1 MDLRLVTEANEL
13 RLGAGFKWEEFLMSR
28 YNTQRIHS
36 VPYLYFIDL
45 VSVLNHK
52 FREQEFRCK
61 CNLFE
66 LIVFS
71 ATPQFSCMNC
81 SFSVIVLYLNV
92 FPLHQLSSAGF
103 KFLNLPNC
111 FVFHRWWM
119 GVFVRSCRN
128 ISFPGTIALV
138 IIQPEPSYSFYL
150 TI

>member
-1 MDLRLVTEANEL
+1 
-13 RLGAGFKWEEFLMSR
+13 
-28 YNTQRIHS
+28 
-36 VPYLYFIDL
+36 
-45 VSVLNHK
+45 
-52 FREQEFRCK
+52 
-61 CNLFE
+61 LFE

-150 TI
+150 TIWSIELVKELVPSYSFYLTIWSIELVKELVPGSVVKKEFHFWGQCQ